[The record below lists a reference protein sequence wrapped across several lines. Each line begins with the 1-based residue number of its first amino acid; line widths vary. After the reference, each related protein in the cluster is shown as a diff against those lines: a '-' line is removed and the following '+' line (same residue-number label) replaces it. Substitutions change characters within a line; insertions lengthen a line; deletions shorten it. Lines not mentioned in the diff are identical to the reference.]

1 RSIQRAVV
9 QVSPDTVVVSL
20 AVLLPSLDS
29 VKAFAGSIVAVKVRG
44 SSDAPRFTMKFTV
57 RFVLPPPGRL
67 PVQSTVFDTGAPQVK
82 PLEPAAPRNVTPAAG
97 RPSETWTPLAVS
109 VPPLEAITV

>member
-1 RSIQRAVV
+1 
-9 QVSPDTVVVSL
+9 
-20 AVLLPSLDS
+20 
-29 VKAFAGSIVAVKVRG
+29 VAVKVSG
-44 SSDAPRFTMKFTV
+44 SSGAPRFTMKFTV

-67 PVQSTVFDTGAPQVK
+67 PVQSTVFDTGAAQLK
-82 PLEPAAPRNVTPAAG
+82 PLEPAAPEERHPGRG